1 MNPKHSDAAPGTLYL
16 VPTPLDHGC
25 DSPSPLP
32 DVLPLGT
39 IQVAASLSH
48 WISENAK
55 STRAFL
61 KRVAAELPLAQPM
74 QAQQIVELPRLVHK
88 KGDHVGGAPGFDARP
103 LLAPALQGHNVGLV
117 SEAGMPAVADPGS
130 SVARAAHELGVAVVP
145 LVGPVSLL
153 LALAASGLN
162 GQRFAFAG
170 YLPQDE
176 AQRARELKQLE
187 ARALGSGETQLFIET
202 PYRNAALMRSL
213 LTSLRPGTR
222 VCVCSA
228 VTLPQARVLSQ
239 TVAQWRACPSDA
251 GDDLKLP
258 TVYAIG
264 V

>member
-1 MNPKHSDAAPGTLYL
+1 VSLNPPHGTLYL

-39 IQVAASLSH
+39 IRVAAALSH

-61 KRVAAELPLAQPM
+61 KRVDAELPLVQPI

-88 KGDHVGGAPGFDARP
+88 KGDHAGGAPGFDARP
-103 LLAPALQGHNVGLV
+103 LLAPALQGHDVGLA

-130 SVARAAHELGVAVVP
+130 SVVRAAHELGVAVAP

-162 GQRFAFAG
+162 GQRFAFVG
-170 YLPQDE
+170 YLPQDDT
-176 AQRARELKQLE
+176 QRAQQLKQLE
-187 ARALGSGETQLFIET
+187 ARALNTSETQLFIET
-202 PYRNAALMRSL
+202 PYRNAALRRSL
-213 LTSLRPGTR
+213 LASLRAGTR
-222 VCVCSA
+222 VAVCSGL
-228 VTLPQARVLSQ
+228 TLPQASVLTK
-239 TVAQWRACPSDA
+239 TVAQWRALPDNAGHDA
-251 GDDLKLP
+251 RLP